1 MNPDPFTLRQLA
13 WMAEGRGEFLWNMTA
28 SEMAL
33 QINMNRKKGAKAV
46 SPSELNPYSSKR
58 KAKVMLSVRDSM
70 EALKKAFL
78 GK

>member
-13 WMAEGRGEFLWNMTA
+13 WMVEGRGEFLWNMTA
-28 SEMAL
+28 CEMAL
-33 QINMNRKKGAKAV
+33 QINMNRKKGAKLVRA
-46 SPSELNPYSSKR
+46 SELNPYSSKR
-58 KAKVMLSVRDSM
+58 KSKIMLSVRDSM

>member
-13 WMAEGRGEFLWNMTA
+13 WMVEGRGEFLWNMTA
-28 SEMAL
+28 CEMAL

-46 SPSELNPYSSKR
+46 SPSLNPYSSKR
-58 KAKVMLSVRDSM
+58 KAKVILSVRDSM